1 MIQYNVFVVDDE
13 ESIRDAAQLTLTQY
27 NVRTF
32 ASAEEAVAAI
42 EEAPPDLVLMDIGL
56 PGMSGVEALKRVKAK
71 HPEVLFI
78 MITAYEDVDTVV
90 AAMKHGAYDYVVK
103 PLHMDKLRANIANAL
118 QTIRLRKEVRAL
130 QERYLRE
137 NLPCFI
143 GESNTIQDVLE
154 FVAMVAKSPDA
165 PVLIVGE
172 TGTGKELIASAI
184 HFQSPN
190 FAGPLVTL
198 NCAALPG
205 ELLESELFG
214 YEGGAFSGAKA
225 HGKAG
230 LIEQAAGGTLFLDEV
245 GDLSPEAQ
253 AKLLRF
259 LDAGEYYKVGGTKK
273 LNTRTRV
280 VSATNR
286 DLEGMIEQGRFRSD
300 LYYRLA
306 VLKIVV
312 PSLNKRRADI
322 LPLARHFLLEF
333 GKKYGKEFTD
343 LSPEAQDFLLQRP
356 WPGNVRELKS
366 IMERGV
372 LSSKGPE
379 LEVAS
384 LGLAGQ
390 AGGGAMGAGPGGRGG
405 LPPLSLQGLD
415 LTLLLEEVERDYL
428 EQALA
433 LAEGSDVKAAELLNL
448 NYHTLRYRKKKLG
461 IA

>member
-1 MIQYNVFVVDDE
+1 MIAIVSMIDYTVFVVDDE
-13 ESIRDAAQLTLTQY
+13 ESIRDAVQLTLTQY
-27 NVRTF
+27 MARTF
-32 ASAEEAVAAI
+32 PTAEEAVAAI
-42 EEAPPDLVLMDIGL
+42 EAVPPDLVLMDIGL
-56 PGMSGVEALKRVKAK
+56 PGMSGVEALKQVKQS
-71 HPEVLFI
+71 HSEVLFI
-78 MITAYEDVDTVV
+78 MITAYEDVETVMT
-90 AAMKHGAYDYVVK
+90 AMKYGGAYDYVAK
-103 PLHMDKLRANIANAL
+103 PLHMDKLRTNIANAL
-118 QTIRLRKEVRAL
+118 QTIRLRKDVHAL

-143 GESNTIQDVLE
+143 GESNTIQDVLA

-230 LIEQAAGGTLFLDEV
+230 LIEQAAAGTLFLDEV
-245 GDLSPEAQ
+245 GHLSLEAQ

-286 DLEGMIEQGRFRSD
+286 DLTAMIEHGAFRSD

-322 LPLARHFLLEF
+322 LPLTRHFLLEYS
-333 GKKYGKEFTD
+333 KKYSKKFTD
-343 LSPEAQDFLLQRP
+343 ISQEAQIF
-356 WPGNVRELKS
+356 W
-366 IMERGV
+366 
-372 LSSKGPE
+372 SSAP
-379 LEVAS
+379 
-384 LGLAGQ
+384 GLATY
-390 AGGGAMGAGPGGRGG
+390 A
-405 LPPLSLQGLD
+405 S
-415 LTLLLEEVERDYL
+415 
-428 EQALA
+428 
-433 LAEGSDVKAAELLNL
+433 
-448 NYHTLRYRKKKLG
+448 
-461 IA
+461 